1 MHTKQGVLTVVLSRT
16 KRRRRRFL
24 ALLFVAMAILAAY
37 LWRQQEQ
44 PASVPTMQAFDG
56 IVTDQSLFA
65 VTVSLTGVESDA
77 ALELFRSVCT
87 GLEVRPC
94 LFVTNDWL
102 EKHRSELEAFSYAE
116 LGLLFERAPGGA
128 TRKRVMAN
136 LAEENERFLSL
147 TGSFPRF
154 VRFVSGEPGELL
166 SAALQAY
173 GQINVSSRSS
183 LIEEPTPGAI
193 ADCGLLNGTTGYA
206 LAKYCAAAMADGY
219 TALPLSD
226 LRRYV

>member
-1 MHTKQGVLTVVLSRT
+1 MLTVVIHRS
-16 KRRRRRFL
+16 RRRRRRLF
-24 ALLFVAMAILAAY
+24 ALLLIAAAIVAAF
-37 LWRQQEQ
+37 LWRGREK
-44 PASVPTMQAFDG
+44 PVSVPALQPFDG
-56 IVTDQSLFA
+56 ILTDQSICS

-87 GLEVRPC
+87 GMEVRPC
-94 LFVTNDWL
+94 VFVTTDWL
-102 EKHRSELEAFSYAE
+102 EDHRDEIADLSYAE

-136 LAEENERFLSL
+136 LAEENERFLAL

-154 VRFVSGEPGELL
+154 VRFATDVPGETV

-173 GQINVSSRSS
+173 GQICVGSRSS
-183 LIEEPTPGAI
+183 LVDTPSPGSI

-219 TALPLSD
+219 TLLPLSD
-226 LRRYV
+226 LQKYI